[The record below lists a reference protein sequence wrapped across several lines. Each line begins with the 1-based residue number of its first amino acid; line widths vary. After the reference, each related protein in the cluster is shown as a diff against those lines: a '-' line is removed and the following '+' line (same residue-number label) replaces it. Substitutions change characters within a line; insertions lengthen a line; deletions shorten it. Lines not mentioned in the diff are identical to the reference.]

1 MSDITE
7 IGRALS
13 ERLQEVG
20 AQLDALESERDRLR
34 RALRALRDD
43 DVAEVACPARLET
56 ALPHTPPWQTD
67 RLRR

>member
-13 ERLQEVG
+13 ERLAEVC
-20 AQLDALESERDRLR
+20 AQLEALESERDRLQ

-43 DVAEVACPARLET
+43 AAPQVACPARSET